1 MFLLFLNYDLHFCHA
16 YQKIRLSLI
25 LTRWPVC
32 PISTC
37 KKKHTCPQTATP
49 KVIKY
54 KSCGELSLLIQ
65 CKTCTFGLE

>member
-37 KKKHTCPQTATP
+37 KKKHTCPQTATL
-49 KVIKY
+49 KVLYISPAGSNMQIWASTK
-54 KSCGELSLLIQ
+54 L
-65 CKTCTFGLE
+65 